1 MSLCFILDSS
11 TENRMYEGLLNENY
25 VHLIRL
31 SQFVMEFILRGSSST
46 IRLGK
51 EYKRR
56 TCYGEQK
63 GETDDT
69 EQRKIEFKGLQANY
83 TSQ

>member
-1 MSLCFILDSS
+1 
-11 TENRMYEGLLNENY
+11 
-25 VHLIRL
+25 
-31 SQFVMEFILRGSSST
+31 MEFILRGSSST